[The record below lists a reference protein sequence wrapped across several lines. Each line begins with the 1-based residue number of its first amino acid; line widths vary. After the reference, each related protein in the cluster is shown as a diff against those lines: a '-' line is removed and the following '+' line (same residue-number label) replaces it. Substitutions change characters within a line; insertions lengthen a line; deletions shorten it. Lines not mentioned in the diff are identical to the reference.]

1 MVWLCRLRKP
11 ETTCHR
17 NIDGFSVGRRIGGDL
32 GNAAILDDYRLIP
45 HGNLLVPQRPTD
57 PFGLDDRTRHALAL
71 C

>member
-1 MVWLCRLRKP
+1 MVVQIEKAGDNDAVG
-11 ETTCHR
+11 
-17 NIDGFSVGRRIGGDL
+17 NIDGFSVGRRIGGDV
-32 GNAAILDDYRLIP
+32 GNAAILDDHRLIP